1 MALIREYRAEARP
14 ALKRW
19 NTIATLLS
27 MDVVAPFYDLMG
39 LRIRVSSPAFQAIF
53 RKLILRA
60 RGEFPAEHP
69 VAVALVPEILLDTV
83 DSELGD
89 DVRVN
94 LEKWGAHI
102 FQMDIR
108 EHVGRL
114 DWAAVLRRCRDD
126 DRLWRKLQ
134 IPLHF
139 DDHFRREFLHSIS
152 YDEYYRRLDE
162 TYQRPLSDWDLRQYS
177 IYEFSDDDPGAPN
190 GPDSYMYPAAMN
202 YQASRFWAWAVE
214 HLETEQRLALLWNA
228 EEVARSEESLQ
239 HIVQL
244 TDPIHLAVEP

>member
-1 MALIREYRAEARP
+1 
-14 ALKRW
+14 
-19 NTIATLLS
+19 
-27 MDVVAPFYDLMG
+27 
-39 LRIRVSSPAFQAIF
+39 
-53 RKLILRA
+53 
-60 RGEFPAEHP
+60 
-69 VAVALVPEILLDTV
+69 
-83 DSELGD
+83 
-89 DVRVN
+89 
-94 LEKWGAHI
+94 
-102 FQMDIR
+102 MDIQER
-108 EHVGRL
+108 VGRL

-139 DDHFRREFLHSIS
+139 DDHFRREFLRSIS

-162 TYQRPLSDWDLRQYS
+162 TYQWPLSDWDLRQYS

-190 GPDSYMYPAAMN
+190 GPDSYMYPATMN